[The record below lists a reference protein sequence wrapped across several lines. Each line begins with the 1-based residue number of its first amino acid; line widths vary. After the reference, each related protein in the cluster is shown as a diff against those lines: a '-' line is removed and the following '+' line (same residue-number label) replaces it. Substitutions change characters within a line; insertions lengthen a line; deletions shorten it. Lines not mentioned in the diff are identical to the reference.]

1 MALQPGKRYNV
12 GDRVCARY
20 SGFGNGYNPGTI
32 VRVHSTSNQY
42 DVRFYA
48 GKTVTLFA
56 SEITEQL
63 ISTKIDCFLSGQK
76 KSTTILSDL
85 HSSDTMTNRQYQNL
99 ISSHRQNQKYKAPN
113 PEEPWNLRRF
123 KEFERSNRSRCLRAF
138 NANSEQTSKNI
149 VDQIH
154 CASNQKESN
163 LRYIKSDTLKYVKPL
178 QKTENI
184 NIEDQSQKKTDD
196 LFTEYGSRCT
206 ISMDLDFDKLVL
218 GNDKFND
225 EFNEELASILDVDP
239 TMIRIESVKKGS
251 VIVTVAIIV
260 GVVAALSVGAVIA
273 KCISDCAAPPRNP
286 RPPPLIVQSR
296 QGSFVVKRGDPVHVD
311 YKNKRHEARVFGIS
325 GDIDRGDFV
334 TVEYIGD
341 TKPYWFQKK
350 ETLPM
355 DSRRLHYVAL
365 SDGDTE
371 EMSVRSSCPELSSGL
386 ISENIADTNNNKAYH
401 PSLAQSIMHNI
412 EATPDITNEYSA
424 EMKSEMNVD
433 M

>member
-1 MALQPGKRYNV
+1 MMALQLGKRYNV

-32 VRVHSTSNQY
+32 VRVHTKSNQY

-63 ISTKIDCFLSGQK
+63 VSTKIDCFVSQKK
-76 KSTTILSDL
+76 KSTASHIDSI
-85 HSSDTMTNRQYQNL
+85 SSDTMTNRQYQNL

-123 KEFERSNRSRCLRAF
+123 IEFERSNRSRCLRAF
-138 NANSEQTSKNI
+138 NANSKQTSKRI

-154 CASNQKESN
+154 CASNQKEN
-163 LRYIKSDTLKYVKPL
+163 DLRYIKSDNLNYVKLLEKAEESDTVP
-178 QKTENI
+178 
-184 NIEDQSQKKTDD
+184 QKKTDD
-196 LFTEYGSRCT
+196 VFRKYGSRCT

-260 GVVAALSVGAVIA
+260 GVAAALSVGAVIA

-286 RPPPLIVQSR
+286 RPRPLIVQSR
-296 QGSFVVKRGDPVHVD
+296 RGDFEVKRGDPVHVD
-311 YKNKRHEARVFGIS
+311 YKNKRYEARVAAIIQ
-325 GDIDRGDFV
+325 DDRGDFV
-334 TVEYIGD
+334 TVKYTGD
-341 TKPYWFQKK
+341 TKPYWFTKK

-355 DSRRLHYVAL
+355 DSRRLHYVEL

-371 EMSVRSSCPELSSGL
+371 EMSIRSSCPELNSGL
-386 ISENIADTNNNKAYH
+386 MSENIVDTNNNKAYH

-412 EATPDITNEYSA
+412 EATPDITNENSA